1 MAIFI
6 TLNVTNAGALTSMVV
21 LIPFSREDSDPG
33 ADVNERGV
41 VGTDERMDLENN
53 AGKEDDMDE
62 EDEKLTRESR
72 MGDWGDLD
80 HVRMA

>member
-6 TLNVTNAGALTSMVV
+6 TLNVEALTSMVV

-41 VGTDERMDLENN
+41 VGVDESLENN
-53 AGKEDDMDE
+53 AGEEDDMDE
-62 EDEKLTRESR
+62 EDEELTGESK
-72 MGDWGDLD
+72 MGNWGDLD
-80 HVRMA
+80 RVRMV